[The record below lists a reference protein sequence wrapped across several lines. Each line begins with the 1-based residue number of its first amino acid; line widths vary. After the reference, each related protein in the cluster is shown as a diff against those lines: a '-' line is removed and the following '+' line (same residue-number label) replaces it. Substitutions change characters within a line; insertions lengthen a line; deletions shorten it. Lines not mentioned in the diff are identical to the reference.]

1 MNRSEE
7 RLNRMASVSECLGM
21 VIANAQQSIHREAD
35 DYIADDMLYCGK
47 CHTPKQTVIEL
58 RERKIKVSCL
68 CQCMSEAFER
78 KQAGERQKRETAAM
92 NRLKTNGIQDKNMR
106 NWTFDKD
113 DGKDPKITDLA
124 EKYAQRWEKAYREN
138 IGLLLYGGVGTGKTF
153 FAACIANSLLDR
165 GIPALMTNM
174 PKIINALSGMYGNE
188 KNEYI
193 QSLNRYKLLVIDDL
207 GVERQSEYAT
217 EQVYNVI
224 DARYRNHQPLI
235 VTTNIPYTQI
245 ENPENMQLKRIYD
258 RLTEMCV
265 PIKITGD
272 SRRTMKH
279 SDKMEMARRLFAE

>member
-1 MNRSEE
+1 MNGSEE
-7 RLNRMASVSECLGM
+7 RLNRMTSVSECLGM

-35 DYIADDMLYCGK
+35 DYIADDVLYCGK
-47 CHTPKQTVIEL
+47 CHTPKQTVIVL

-92 NRLKTNGIQDKNMR
+92 NRLKTNGIQDKNIR

-113 DGKDPKITDLA
+113 DGKNPKVADLA
-124 EKYAQRWEKAYREN
+124 KKYAQRWEKAYREN

-174 PKIINALSGMYGNE
+174 PKIINALSGMYGSE

-193 QSLNRYKLLVIDDL
+193 HSLNRYKLLVIDDL

-245 ENPENMQLKRIYD
+245 ENPENIQLKRIYD

-279 SDKMEMARRLFAE
+279 SDKMEAARRLFAE